1 MTKAEARRILDAAQE
16 ARLTLRLVGSLAVL
30 QRCPRYGPFAA
41 KDRVYRDIDL
51 AGYAK
56 DAREVQA
63 LMRRLGYVEDREVFV
78 LSEGGRAIFESP
90 ASGLHVDVFFE
101 RLDFCHVIRLNGRL
115 EADALTLP
123 LAELLLGKM
132 QIVKVNEKD
141 ILDAI
146 VLLLEHELGEGDA
159 DLMNIGRIARLCAED
174 WGLWRTTT
182 MNLEKVRRLAEGHPG
197 LEPEQRA
204 RLAAQVDAIL
214 KRIEAEPKP
223 LAWRMRA
230 RIGERIKW
238 YKDVEEVR

>member
-1 MTKAEARRILDAAQE
+1 MITAEARRILDAAQE

-30 QRCPRYGPFAA
+30 ERCPRYGPLAA
-41 KDRVYRDIDL
+41 QGRVYRDIDF
-51 AGYAK
+51 AGYARQ
-56 DAREVQA
+56 ARDIQA
-63 LMRRLGYVEDREVFV
+63 LMSRLGYVEDREVFV
-78 LSEGGRAIFESP
+78 LSEGGRAIFENP
-90 ASGLHVDVFFE
+90 ASGLHVDLFFE

-115 EADALTLP
+115 EADAPTLP

-146 VLLLEHELGEGDA
+146 ALLLEHELGESDA
-159 DLMNIGRIARLCAED
+159 DRLNVGRIAKLCAED

-182 MNLEKVRRLAEGHPG
+182 MNLEKVRHLAEGHLG

-204 RLAAQVDAIL
+204 RLTAQIDAIV

-230 RIGERIKW
+230 RIGDRVKW